1 MLVQHSVNWAQITP
15 LMMIMIII
23 TIFVE
28 RTNSSKLESEA
39 LMTMVKMIYF
49 VTTSYTQIKLPN
61 VPPNSVQNS

>member
-1 MLVQHSVNWAQITP
+1 LLVQHSVNWAQITP